1 LQSKAR
7 VARVDGSSPHDDAP
21 LAKVDASFEQ
31 KDAPMTMANVHDA
44 GVDGPID
51 RESHGL
57 SRTWTKIRKIDALD
71 RSDRDPVG
79 FTR

>member
-1 LQSKAR
+1 VR
-7 VARVDGSSPHDDAP
+7 VARVDGSSAHDDAP
-21 LAKVDASFEQ
+21 LAKVDASLEQ
-31 KDAPMTMANVHDA
+31 KDAPMRMASVHDA
-44 GVDGPID
+44 GVDDPID

-57 SRTWTKIRKIDALD
+57 SRTWTKIRKIAALD